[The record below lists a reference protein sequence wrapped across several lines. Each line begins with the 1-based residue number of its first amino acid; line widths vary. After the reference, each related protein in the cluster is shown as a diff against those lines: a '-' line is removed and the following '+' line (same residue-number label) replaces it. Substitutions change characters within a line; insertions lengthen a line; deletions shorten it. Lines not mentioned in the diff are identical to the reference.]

1 MKTLVQSLF
10 FFGFACLMNACSS
23 PQSEDT
29 RGLKTIHIEP
39 DNIRD
44 DVMLSEFAEAKLVPL
59 PTADDLI
66 IGKIRRI
73 RTSDKYICLS
83 DWNAIYRFSRSGE
96 FLGKIEKKGQGPDEY
111 TSIMDFIITG
121 DDEIAV
127 LTEGRRILFYSW
139 DGKMTKEV
147 KLDPSLNSA
156 LMTQLGDKLLM
167 NIGNFTRSKH
177 VLPVFDIHTG
187 KKTNDLLPVDEYK
200 AKYLYCFE
208 ANNFTPG
215 QNDTTCYFF
224 TWYNDTIYRVT
235 PNTCQPAVFLDF
247 DGRNIPASYYQQDFP
262 DILKFYNSLPTGKPS
277 GTFFF
282 LQSDN
287 YQMVQYARHRDWG
300 GTAVI
305 SLKDDHIIN
314 MEKLHIDELEGFP
327 VEMYQYGAHVNHFPT
342 SMDEAIF
349 VLQPFDILE
358 YVEEHAPESMDDIKK
373 KIQYTSDDQ
382 NPVLLVMKLK

>member
-1 MKTLVQSLF
+1 MKTLKSLAYI
-10 FFGFACLMNACSS
+10 GFACLMHACSS
-23 PQSEDT
+23 PQPKDT
-29 RGLKTIHIEP
+29 GGLKTIHIEP

-59 PTADDLI
+59 PTPDDLI

-83 DWNAIYRFSRSGE
+83 DRNAIYRFSRSGE

-127 LTEGRRILFYSW
+127 LTGGRRSLLFYSW

-147 KLDPSLNSA
+147 KLETSFYYS
-156 LMTQLGDKLLM
+156 LMTQLGNKLLT
-167 NIGNFTRSKH
+167 NIGNNPTSKH

-187 KKTNDLLPVDEYK
+187 KKTNALLPVDEHK
-200 AKYLYCFE
+200 AKYLYCIE

-215 QNDTTCYFF
+215 ENDTTCYFF

-235 PNTCQPAVFLDF
+235 PNTCQPAVFIDF

-262 DILKFYNSLPTGKPS
+262 DIAKFLDSLPTGKPS

-287 YQMVQYARHRDWG
+287 YQMVQYVRHRDWG

-327 VEMYQYGAHVNHFPT
+327 IEMYLYGAHVNHFPT
-342 SMDEAIF
+342 GMDEAIF
-349 VLQPFDILE
+349 VLQPMDILD
-358 YVEEHAPESMDDIKK
+358 YVEEHAPEAMDDIKK

>member
-1 MKTLVQSLF
+1 MKTLKSLAYI
-10 FFGFACLMNACSS
+10 GFACLMHACSP
-23 PQSEDT
+23 PQPKDT
-29 RGLKTIHIEP
+29 GGLKTIHIEP

-83 DWNAIYRFSRSGE
+83 DRNAIYRFSRSGE

-127 LTEGRRILFYSW
+127 LTGGRRSLLFYSW

-147 KLDPSLNSA
+147 KLEASFYYS
-156 LMTQLGDKLLM
+156 LMTLLGNKLLT
-167 NIGNFTRSKH
+167 NIGNNPTSKH

-187 KKTNDLLPVDEYK
+187 KKTNALLPVDEHK
-200 AKYLYCFE
+200 AKYLYCIE
-208 ANNFTPG
+208 DNNFTPG
-215 QNDTTCYFF
+215 ENDTTCYFF

-235 PNTCQPAVFLDF
+235 PNTCQPAIFIDF
-247 DGRNIPASYYQQDFP
+247 DGRNITASYYQQDFP
-262 DILKFYNSLPTGKPS
+262 DIVKFLDSLPTGKPS

-287 YQMVQYARHRDWG
+287 YQMVQYVRHRDWG

-327 VEMYQYGAHVNHFPT
+327 IEMYQYGAHVNHFPT

-349 VLQPFDILE
+349 VLQPMDILD
-358 YVEEHAPESMDDIKK
+358 YVEEHAPEAMDDIKK

>member
-111 TSIMDFIITG
+111 SDIMDFIITG

-187 KKTNDLLPVDEYK
+187 KKTNDLLPIDEYK

-235 PNTCQPAVFLDF
+235 PNTCQPEVAFDWDGKNIPNNYYRHDYPSVVQFLDGLTEGQTF
-247 DGRNIPASYYQQDFP
+247 GTHFQ
-262 DILKFYNSLPTGKPS
+262 LK
-277 GTFFF
+277 
-282 LQSDN
+282 SDN
-287 YQMVQYARHRDWG
+287 YLMVQYEQCRKGHQTVVIPSNG
-300 GTAVI
+300 GAP
-305 SLKDDHIIN
+305 IN
-314 MEKLHIDELEGFP
+314 MKEAHIDELGGFP
-327 VEMYQYGAHVNHFPT
+327 LDMTCNAYYDNKFPT
-342 SMDEAIF
+342 GYNEVFF
-349 VLQPFDILE
+349 VVQPMDILE
-358 YVEEHAPESMDDIKK
+358 YVEEHAPESLDEVKK
-373 KIQYTSDDQ
+373 KIKYTSDDQ
-382 NPVLLVMKLK
+382 NPVLLVINLK

>member
-1 MKTLVQSLF
+1 MKTLKSLAYI
-10 FFGFACLMNACSS
+10 GFACLMHACSS
-23 PQSEDT
+23 PQPKDT
-29 RGLKTIHIEP
+29 GGLKTIHIEP

-83 DWNAIYRFSRSGE
+83 DRNAIYRFSRSGE

-127 LTEGRRILFYSW
+127 LTGGRRSLLFYSW

-147 KLDPSLNSA
+147 KLETSFYYS
-156 LMTQLGDKLLM
+156 LMTQLGNKLLT
-167 NIGNFTRSKH
+167 NIGNNPTSKH

-187 KKTNDLLPVDEYK
+187 KKTNALLPVDEHK
-200 AKYLYCFE
+200 AKYLYCIE

-215 QNDTTCYFF
+215 ENDTTCYFF

-235 PNTCQPAVFLDF
+235 PNTCQPAVFIDF
-247 DGRNIPASYYQQDFP
+247 DGRNIPASYYQQDFL
-262 DILKFYNSLPTGKPS
+262 DIAKFLDSLPTGKPS

-287 YQMVQYARHRDWG
+287 YQMVQYVRHRDWG

-327 VEMYQYGAHVNHFPT
+327 IEMYQYGAHVNHFPT
-342 SMDEAIF
+342 GMDEAIF
-349 VLQPFDILE
+349 VLQPMDILD
-358 YVEEHAPESMDDIKK
+358 YVEEHAPEAMDDIKK